1 MTDVITRLKDS
12 GQLPTTGIMDA
23 AGSGLTA
30 AAYPVLG
37 TPAAFAVPFSAK
49 AFAAGIAFSA
59 ATVAAYDAGAG
70 K

>member
-1 MTDVITRLKDS
+1 MTDVITRLHAT
-12 GQLPTTGIMDA
+12 GQLPANDITDTETG
-23 AGSGLTA
+23 GLTA

-37 TPAAFAVPFSAK
+37 TPAFAVPFTAK
-49 AFAAGIAFSA
+49 AFSAGIAFSA

>member
-1 MTDVITRLKDS
+1 MTNVITRLHAT
-12 GQLPTTGIMDA
+12 GQLPVTAIADTESG
-23 AGSGLTA
+23 GLTA

-37 TPAAFAVPFSAK
+37 TPAFAVPFTAK
-49 AFAAGIAFSA
+49 AFSAGIAFGA